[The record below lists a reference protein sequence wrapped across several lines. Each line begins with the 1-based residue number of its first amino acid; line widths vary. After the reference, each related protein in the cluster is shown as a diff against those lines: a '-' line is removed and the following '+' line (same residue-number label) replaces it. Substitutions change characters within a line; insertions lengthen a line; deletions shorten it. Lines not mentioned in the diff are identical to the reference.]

1 MTGGPL
7 FFRTSKT
14 LSFPHLKPDLVGR
27 KKILFPPLRPVGFAA
42 FVIFV
47 LIAFGWVATQ
57 SGPLAPVRVTV
68 TQVAEGEV
76 SPALFGIGTVE
87 ARRAYFIGP
96 TAAGRVE
103 RVLVDVGDSVK
114 AGQLLATIDPIDLDQ
129 RMASATAAA
138 ARGRSAVST
147 AEAQERD
154 ARSRQELAAAEA
166 RRYIA
171 LGRDKLISQSD
182 LDAKLKEQKSAN
194 AQLAA
199 AEAALA
205 GARQDRA
212 RLEADLGGTMQQRAN
227 VILLAPTDGVVTSRD
242 AEPGSTVIAGQ
253 SVLKLIDPA
262 SLWVTVRLDQ
272 GRSAGL
278 AVGLPAEITLRS
290 NPRKPL
296 AGKVVRIEPI
306 SDSVTEERLAE
317 IAFDS
322 LPSGVSTGELAE
334 VTLRLPAVPNALI
347 VPNAAL
353 RHRGIQTGVWLNDN
367 GHLRFAP
374 VKTGAEGLDGKMQIL
389 EGVKVGDE
397 AIVYSERELTARSR
411 IKIVPSLTGE
421 GK

>member
-1 MTGGPL
+1 
-7 FFRTSKT
+7 
-14 LSFPHLKPDLVGR
+14 
-27 KKILFPPLRPVGFAA
+27 
-42 FVIFV
+42 
-47 LIAFGWVATQ
+47 
-57 SGPLAPVRVTV
+57 
-68 TQVAEGEV
+68 
-76 SPALFGIGTVE
+76 
-87 ARRAYFIGP
+87 
-96 TAAGRVE
+96 
-103 RVLVDVGDSVK
+103 
-114 AGQLLATIDPIDLDQ
+114 
-129 RMASATAAA
+129 MA
-138 ARGRSAVST
+138 T

-171 LGRDKLISQSD
+171 LGREKLISQSD
-182 LDAKLKEQKSAN
+182 LDAKLKEQKSAD

-205 GARQDRA
+205 GARQDRT
-212 RLEADLGGTMQQRAN
+212 RLEADLGGTKQQRAN
-227 VILLAPTDGVVTSRD
+227 VILLAPTDGLVTSRD

-278 AVGLPAEITLRS
+278 AVGLPAEIVLRS

-334 VTLRLPAVPNALI
+334 VTLRLPAVPDALV

-353 RHRGIQTGVWLNDN
+353 RHRGVQTGVWLRDN
-367 GHLRFAP
+367 GRLRFAP

-389 EGVKVGDE
+389 EGLKAGDE
-397 AIVYSERELTARSR
+397 IVVYSERELTAGSR
-411 IKIVPSLTGE
+411 IKIVPSLVG
-421 GK
+421 GAK